1 MQDDVSGIDIKV
13 LIYDADFYALQAM
26 NSFLAWDRR
35 TRVIHLAEALTGMWR
50 FLETAHETDL
60 PDAVI
65 FDIDHHSEAS
75 ALSTHLR
82 QLSHTLHNRLVS
94 HRHPRP
100 QILCTLS
107 NLERLHPS
115 LIEAILNSEAT
126 GLVLKGDIRL
136 QIAWGLVFA
145 LEHDFVLTRSIVPFC
160 QTLDHPRLKQAS
172 VLPRQRHYPDMTERV
187 REAIKHTVIEGM
199 PAHLAAHEMRLSQH
213 TIRSYVREGY
223 RIMETYDTTRYPKDM
238 TPQEKAFMRFTAFE
252 DENNHSLG

>member
-1 MQDDVSGIDIKV
+1 MQDDVSGIDLKV
-13 LIYDADFYALQAM
+13 LIFDTDFYALQAM

-35 TRVIHLAEALTGMWR
+35 TRVIHLAETLADMWR
-50 FLETAHETDL
+50 FLETAHETEL

-65 FDIDHHSEAS
+65 FDIDQHTQAETLTAPLHHLA
-75 ALSTHLR
+75 HL
-82 QLSHTLHNRLVS
+82 LHSKSLY
-94 HRHPRP
+94 RHPRR

-107 NLERLHPS
+107 DLGRLQVPVV
-115 LIEAILNSEAT
+115 EAILNSQAT

-145 LEHDFVLTRSIVPFC
+145 LHHDFVLTRSLVPFC
-160 QTLDHPRLKQAS
+160 RELKHPRLAQAS
-172 VLPRQRHYPDMTERV
+172 VLPRQRDYPDMTERV

-223 RIMETYDTTRYPKDM
+223 RIMENHDTTRYPQDM
-238 TPQEKAFMRFTAFE
+238 TPQEKAFMRFTAFDE
-252 DENNHSLG
+252 DEPNHTVR

>member
-1 MQDDVSGIDIKV
+1 MHDDVSGIDLKV
-13 LIYDADFYALQAM
+13 LIFDTDYYALQAM
-26 NSFLAWDRR
+26 NSYLAWDRR
-35 TRVIHLAEALTGMWR
+35 TRVIHLAEKLADVWR
-50 FLETAHETDL
+50 FLETAHETEL

-65 FDIDHHSEAS
+65 FDIDHHTQAETLS
-75 ALSTHLR
+75 AHLHR
-82 QLSHTLHNRLVS
+82 LAHVLHNAAS
-94 HRHPRP
+94 HRHLRR

-107 NLERLHPS
+107 ELDGLQVATAQ
-115 LIEAILNSEAT
+115 AILNSEAT

-145 LEHDFVLTRSIVPFC
+145 LDHDFVLTRSLVPFC
-160 QTLDHPRLKQAS
+160 QNLGHPRLARAR
-172 VLPRQRHYPDMTERV
+172 VLPRQREYPDMSERV

-223 RIMETYDTTRYPKDM
+223 RIMESHDTTRYPQDM

-252 DENNHSLG
+252 EDNTHTVG